1 MWQSLTVFLFY
12 FMPISAGMFVFGL
25 INAIRYIIKEDE
37 KKVILHSVVSTT
49 GLIMSLRTLLGV
61 IIW

>member
-1 MWQSLTVFLFY
+1 
-12 FMPISAGMFVFGL
+12 MPISAGMFVFGL

-37 KKVILHSVVSTT
+37 KKVILHSVVSTI